1 MSSPSDAAPDRS
13 SAAGE
18 ETKSRL
24 SRKRVT
30 VITATALSLLEACG
44 LEPSPARSEKTAG
57 KGKKATQGEPPAE
70 KASAKGLE
78 DPQAASP
85 APSRER
91 NGGRKKRSVPD
102 RAPRGVADD
111 VPQEDASQGA
121 AATKAA
127 LPEILPVIPPADTT
141 AATVSPGPA
150 IPPKKTTA
158 RRRRASGT
166 KSAPVTDTA
175 PAFTSE
181 TVGQMSSSVAGPSV
195 GQTAVE
201 AATSVPGKDQPHS
214 GARRRAVS
222 RAGHPSTSGG
232 RGRKKAAATIPA
244 SAGEAVPTTAPVP
257 EQQPAERP
265 MDAAALAAEA
275 DRLAAEY
282 GLSSSGGGLVVL
294 PGDDDWDDFPA
305 PPDREAPSARTVARG
320 TETVPS
326 SSFPEPVPAAASFD
340 AATAVAPAP
349 EATPAEVK
357 SSPKRRRAGTK
368 AAPVAESGPVPA
380 SEAIAQMAPPV
391 AEPFATSNIAAADA
405 AMSDA
410 GLPQPAAGKRAA
422 PRAGRAII
430 SGGRG
435 HKKTAATTS
444 ASAGEAGATVAPV
457 PEQQPAERPM
467 DAAALAAEADRLAAE
482 YGLSSSGGGLVVLPG
497 DDDWDD
503 FPPPLDREAPST
515 RAVAHVTE
523 TVPATSFP
531 ESVPAAASFDAAA
544 AVAPVPEAT
553 PAEGQSSPRRR
564 RGGGTAAASVAGSGN
579 ASVPLAGGQEG
590 ASSAA
595 PGDARIPAGSSAP
608 VPGAVSSAP
617 AGHRAEGKANGP
629 ARPAAS
635 PVAGAP
641 CPAPSSGTGMG
652 RREAAFRQWAADMQA
667 RFDAGLEAEE
677 DRAARRKDALVV
689 LPPPTDTD
697 GRKRRTAKKA
707 QAAAAEAPR
716 PRAWITRRRSTEPGH
731 EARFEEWHGPAR
743 TGSVLEKV
751 FISLGA
757 SPEQAKLS
765 RLWRSWDAVLG
776 PDLAPL
782 ARPLGHHDDK
792 LLIGAEDAVLLQEL
806 YYMGPEI
813 VRRVNEFLQED
824 FFTAVK
830 VSLMLDHQD
839 LDAPSPVLERSA
851 GRPKEEVPAPSGASL
866 GLMDPES
873 AVARCYARFLGME
886 LPDPRK

>member
-1 MSSPSDAAPDRS
+1 MVSYGGGVNSTALLIGLHQHRIPVDLILFADTGAEHPHTYAYLDIMDRWLKDHGMPPITRVYKTTRDGKRLTLEQECLQSGTLPSMAYGFKRCSLKHKIGPQEKFCNHYPPCRKVW
-13 SAAGE
+13 AAG
-18 ETKSRL
+18 
-24 SRKRVT
+24 KRV
-30 VITATALSLLEACG
+30 VKFIGYDAGEGYRSDKVLLGDLADPKYSKWYPLMEWRWDRAACQRAIDDAG
-44 LEPSPARSEKTAG
+44 LPQPTAG
-57 KGKKATQGEPPAE
+57 
-70 KASAKGLE
+70 
-78 DPQAASP
+78 
-85 APSRER
+85 
-91 NGGRKKRSVPD
+91 
-102 RAPRGVADD
+102 
-111 VPQEDASQGA
+111 
-121 AATKAA
+121 
-127 LPEILPVIPPADTT
+127 
-141 AATVSPGPA
+141 
-150 IPPKKTTA
+150 
-158 RRRRASGT
+158 
-166 KSAPVTDTA
+166 
-175 PAFTSE
+175 
-181 TVGQMSSSVAGPSV
+181 
-195 GQTAVE
+195 
-201 AATSVPGKDQPHS
+201 
-214 GARRRAVS
+214 RRAVS
-222 RAGHPSTSGG
+222 RAGHPAASGG
-232 RGRKKAAATIPA
+232 RGRKKAAATTPA

-257 EQQPAERP
+257 ERQPAERP

-305 PPDREAPSARTVARG
+305 PPDREASSARTAARG
-320 TETVPS
+320 TETVPAA
-326 SSFPEPVPAAASFD
+326 SFPEPVPAAAPFA
-340 AATAVAPAP
+340 AATPVAPAP
-349 EATPAEVK
+349 EATPAEGK
-357 SSPKRRRAGTK
+357 SSPG
-368 AAPVAESGPVPA
+368 
-380 SEAIAQMAPPV
+380 
-391 AEPFATSNIAAADA
+391 
-405 AMSDA
+405 
-410 GLPQPAAGKRAA
+410 
-422 PRAGRAII
+422 
-430 SGGRG
+430 
-435 HKKTAATTS
+435 
-444 ASAGEAGATVAPV
+444 
-457 PEQQPAERPM
+457 
-467 DAAALAAEADRLAAE
+467 
-482 YGLSSSGGGLVVLPG
+482 
-497 DDDWDD
+497 
-503 FPPPLDREAPST
+503 
-515 RAVAHVTE
+515 
-523 TVPATSFP
+523 
-531 ESVPAAASFDAAA
+531 
-544 AVAPVPEAT
+544 
-553 PAEGQSSPRRR
+553 RR
-564 RGGGTAAASVAGSGN
+564 RGGGTTAAPVAGSGN
-579 ASVPLAGGQEG
+579 ASVPLAGEKGG
-590 ASSAA
+590 TSPAA
-595 PGDARIPAGSSAP
+595 PGDARMPEGSPAP
-608 VPGAVSSAP
+608 VPGAVSSVS
-617 AGHRAEGKANGP
+617 AGHRAEGEANGT

-677 DRAARRKDALVV
+677 DRAARRKDSLVV
-689 LPPPTDTD
+689 LPPPTDTG

-707 QAAAAEAPR
+707 QADAAEAPR
-716 PRAWITRRRSTEPGH
+716 PRTWITRRRSTEPGH

>member
-18 ETKSRL
+18 ETKRRL

-44 LEPSPARSEKTAG
+44 LEPSPTRSEKTAG

-70 KASAKGLE
+70 KASTDGLE
-78 DPQAASP
+78 ERQAAGS
-85 APSRER
+85 ASSRER
-91 NGGRKKRSVPD
+91 NGGRKKRSAPD
-102 RAPRGVADD
+102 RASREAADA
-111 VPQEDASQGA
+111 VPQEDASQGV

-127 LPEILPVIPPADTT
+127 LPEIPPVIPPADTA
-141 AATVSPGPA
+141 AATVPPGPA
-150 IPPKKTTA
+150 TPPKKTTA

-166 KSAPVTDTA
+166 KAAPVAEDGPVPVAEAVAQMA
-175 PAFTSE
+175 PPVEGSF
-181 TVGQMSSSVAGPSV
+181 
-195 GQTAVE
+195 AVRHAADAE
-201 AATSVPGKDQPHS
+201 AAVPDAGLPQPAA
-214 GARRRAVS
+214 GRRAVS
-222 RAGHPSTSGG
+222 RAGHPAASGG
-232 RGRKKAAATIPA
+232 RGRKKAAATTPA
-244 SAGEAVPTTAPVP
+244 SAGEAGPTTAPVP
-257 EQQPAERP
+257 ERQPAERP

-305 PPDREAPSARTVARG
+305 PPDREASSARTAARG
-320 TETVPS
+320 TETVPAA
-326 SSFPEPVPAAASFD
+326 SFPEPVPAAAPFA
-340 AATAVAPAP
+340 AATPVAPAP
-349 EATPAEVK
+349 EATPAEGK
-357 SSPKRRRAGTK
+357 SSPG
-368 AAPVAESGPVPA
+368 
-380 SEAIAQMAPPV
+380 
-391 AEPFATSNIAAADA
+391 
-405 AMSDA
+405 
-410 GLPQPAAGKRAA
+410 
-422 PRAGRAII
+422 
-430 SGGRG
+430 
-435 HKKTAATTS
+435 
-444 ASAGEAGATVAPV
+444 
-457 PEQQPAERPM
+457 
-467 DAAALAAEADRLAAE
+467 
-482 YGLSSSGGGLVVLPG
+482 
-497 DDDWDD
+497 
-503 FPPPLDREAPST
+503 
-515 RAVAHVTE
+515 
-523 TVPATSFP
+523 
-531 ESVPAAASFDAAA
+531 
-544 AVAPVPEAT
+544 
-553 PAEGQSSPRRR
+553 RR
-564 RGGGTAAASVAGSGN
+564 RGGGTTVAPVAGSGN
-579 ASVPLAGGQEG
+579 ASVPLAGEKGG
-590 ASSAA
+590 TSSAV
-595 PGDARIPAGSSAP
+595 PGDARMPEGSPAP
-608 VPGAVSSAP
+608 VPGAVSSVS
-617 AGHRAEGKANGP
+617 AGHRAEGEANGT

-677 DRAARRKDALVV
+677 DRAARRKDSLVV
-689 LPPPTDTD
+689 LPPPTDTG

-707 QAAAAEAPR
+707 QADAAEAPR
-716 PRAWITRRRSTEPGH
+716 PRTWITRRRSTEPGH

-851 GRPKEEVPAPSGASL
+851 GRPKEEIPAPSGASL